1 MDNDIKNSKRIKRSQ
16 SDGALC
22 LEFGDNA
29 LLRSLFGPQNE
40 HIALLEKQLDVTI
53 ADRGNLIQ
61 ITGPDENIEMA
72 ETVISKLW
80 AQIQKSP
87 NLSAQDIYAS
97 IRFSQA
103 DLRAD
108 KETQTKQ
115 DKTSS
120 VGKGSPMTDKKHE
133 TEKKHEIEKKYETEK
148 KYIDPDHA
156 HAAGE
161 IPEKIVTHKKDAH
174 ARTPRQSQYIKQL
187 RNKELVFGI
196 GPAGTGK
203 TYIAVGMAVEMYER
217 KVVDRMVFCRPAVE
231 AGENLGFLP
240 GDLKEKIDPYIQP
253 IYDALYDFIGLE
265 KTEKLIERGD
275 IEIAPLAFMRGRT
288 LAHAFVLL
296 DEAQNTSSAQMKMF
310 LSRMGENSRMVV
322 NGDPHQTDLPTGQIS
337 GLTEASMI
345 LEGIEGTGFTTF
357 SNKDVVRHRMVRRV
371 LDAYERNAR

>member
-1 MDNDIKNSKRIKRSQ
+1 MDKDIKKSNSIKRSQ
-16 SDGALC
+16 SDDALC
-22 LEFGDNA
+22 LEFGNNA
-29 LLRSLFGPQNE
+29 LLASLFGPRNE
-40 HIALLEKQLDVTI
+40 HIALLEKQLEVSI
-53 ADRGNLIQ
+53 ADRGNIIQ
-61 ITGPDENIEMA
+61 ISGSPEHIEMA
-72 ETVISKLW
+72 EIVISKLW
-80 AQIQKSP
+80 AHLQKKP
-87 NLSAQDIYAS
+87 NLSAQEIYAS
-97 IRFSQA
+97 IRFA
-103 DLRAD
+103 RAD
-108 KETQTKQ
+108 AKAEVRADFSDGAKEETKE
-115 DKTSS
+115 DITSS
-120 VGKGSPMTDKKHE
+120 VNKGSSM
-133 TEKKHEIEKKYETEK
+133 TEKKD
-148 KYIDPDHA
+148 IDPDQA
-156 HAAGE
+156 HAPGE
-161 IPEKIVTHKKDAH
+161 VPEKIVTHKKDAH

-187 RNKELVFGI
+187 KSKELVFGI

-203 TYIAVGMAVEMYER
+203 TYIAVGMAVEMFER
-217 KVVDRMVFCRPAVE
+217 KIVDRMVFCRPAVE

-357 SNKDVVRHRMVRRV
+357 TNKDVVRHRMVRRV